1 MNVAV
6 VLFTR
11 DLRVHDN
18 PALSASV
25 RAAEHVVPLFVH
37 DPALP
42 APDNRRRFLQGC
54 LADLASSLR
63 SLGGDLAV
71 LRGDPVHEA
80 VRVARAV
87 GAEGIAMAADVSK
100 YARGREARLAAACA
114 SERLAFR
121 TFPGVTVVPPGSL
134 RPGGGS
140 HYKVFTPYY
149 RAWQATS
156 WRDVLGPPRRIALPR
171 NMPKSWFESG
181 ASIEAGGESAARK
194 RLTAWLSHLQGY
206 SETHDDLAADRT
218 SRLSPYLHF
227 GCLSPRELAARV
239 HDRPGADPFL
249 RQLCWRDFYHQV
261 LFAFAEVRRR
271 AYRPGAED
279 RWRDE
284 PDALEA
290 WKSGHT
296 GVPIVDAGM
305 RQLLAEG
312 WMHNRARLI
321 TASYLTKHLGL
332 DWRAGA
338 DHFYDLLLDGDVANN
353 YGNWQWVAGTGNDTK
368 PYRRFN
374 PLRQASRFDPSGDY
388 VRRYVPELA
397 SVPGKAVHA
406 PWTLP
411 KSPANYPAPL
421 SLDAR

>member
-1 MNVAV
+1 
-6 VLFTR
+6 
-11 DLRVHDN
+11 
-18 PALSASV
+18 
-25 RAAEHVVPLFVH
+25 
-37 DPALP
+37 
-42 APDNRRRFLQGC
+42 
-54 LADLASSLR
+54 
-63 SLGGDLAV
+63 
-71 LRGDPVHEA
+71 
-80 VRVARAV
+80 
-87 GAEGIAMAADVSK
+87 
-100 YARGREARLAAACA
+100 
-114 SERLAFR
+114 
-121 TFPGVTVVPPGSL
+121 
-134 RPGGGS
+134 
-140 HYKVFTPYY
+140 
-149 RAWQATS
+149 
-156 WRDVLGPPRRIALPR
+156 
-171 NMPKSWFESG
+171 MPKSWFESG